1 MTTASPMTE
10 IICAGEKLDAA
21 AVSALRTRIAV
32 LAAQGCRTVVV
43 DLTAT
48 RRIDSSGLA
57 VLAGA
62 HKRLRGH
69 GGTLAIAA
77 ANGTVTRALR
87 AVGLDRVLHV
97 RATVEDAAAMARN
110 SRDVAR
116 SRQGRERVHRGG
128 RGRSR

>member
-1 MTTASPMTE
+1 MTTTSPMTQV
-10 IICAGEKLDAA
+10 IRAGEELDAA
-21 AVSALRTRIAV
+21 TVPALRTGITE

-48 RRIDSSGLA
+48 RRIDSCGLA

-77 ANGTVTRALR
+77 TSGTVTRALR
-87 AVGLDRVLHV
+87 AFGLDRVLHV
-97 RATVEDAAAMARN
+97 RTTVEDAAATARTQDGC
-110 SRDVAR
+110 R
-116 SRQGRERVHRGG
+116 
-128 RGRSR
+128 